1 MSCICIYFVC
11 VYVYMYSCVI
21 LNNSALKFSRGRG
34 HEARP
39 WKPILQS
46 LRNIFRYIQKRP
58 LDPLIRVWTKSFACT
73 MHSDWFL
80 THYLIAGEFHVA
92 ANSSCIHITCPIL
105 GDEDTKLREA
115 TTRMV
120 STMWYA
126 FVEIYLAK
134 SLFNPLMPKIL

>member
-1 MSCICIYFVC
+1 MYLYLFCMC

-58 LDPLIRVWTKSFACT
+58 LDPLTLCLDEELRVYHA
-73 MHSDWFL
+73 L
-80 THYLIAGEFHVA
+80 
-92 ANSSCIHITCPIL
+92 
-105 GDEDTKLREA
+105 
-115 TTRMV
+115 
-120 STMWYA
+120 
-126 FVEIYLAK
+126 
-134 SLFNPLMPKIL
+134 